1 MTEPRIQRPSA
12 QQPAAL
18 DADPAPVPAA
28 AGNAKWWTLVAVCL
42 GTFMLLLDITIVNV
56 ALPDIQTALGS
67 SFSGLQWVIDAYA
80 LSLAALLLTAGSL
93 ADMYGRRRLYLIGL
107 VIFTG
112 ASLLCGL
119 ATSTLML
126 QLSRGLQGVGGAIM
140 FSVSLALLASS
151 FHGKDRGVAFGVW
164 GAITG
169 LAVAIGP
176 LLGGGLTSG
185 LSWRWIFLVNLP
197 IGVVA
202 VIITALRVG
211 ETREAHARRPDWA
224 GFVLFTAALA
234 SLVYGLIESNRRSFS
249 DGLVLGCL
257 IAAGVLLAAFLV
269 AEWRGRTPMFDLS
282 LFRKP
287 SFSGAS
293 VAAFVL
299 SASMFAMFL
308 YLTLWVQ
315 NVLGYSAL
323 EAGLRFLPITL
334 VSFAVA
340 PVSGKLSER
349 HGVRWFLSGGLVL
362 VGVGLLLMRGL
373 APGDDWTA
381 LLFGFLLAGLGI
393 GLTNP
398 ALATAAIG
406 VVEPRRSGMA
416 SGINS
421 TFRQVGVATG
431 IAAWGAIFQHQVTQK
446 FLAEAGPAADRFRG
460 ANIADFVAFGGAQ
473 KTGNATVIRLAET
486 AFDSGLNHILL
497 IAGVI
502 ALAGAAVTAVLVRPA
517 DFVAHAPAA
526 APPQPV
532 EA

>member
-1 MTEPRIQRPSA
+1 M
-12 QQPAAL
+12 
-18 DADPAPVPAA
+18 
-28 AGNAKWWTLVAVCL
+28 AKWWTLIAVCVA
-42 GTFMLLLDITIVNV
+42 TFMLLIDITVVNV
-56 ALPDIQTALGS
+56 ALPYIERDLNS
-67 SFSGLQWVIDAYA
+67 SFEDLQWVIDAYS
-80 LSLAALLLTAGSL
+80 LTLAAFLLTAGTI
-93 ADMYGRRRLYLIGL
+93 ADRMGRRAIFVWGL
-107 VIFTG
+107 VIFTV
-112 ASLLCGL
+112 ASALCGL
-119 ATSTLML
+119 SGSPLML
-126 QLSRGLQGVGGAIM
+126 NLARGLQGIGGSLM
-140 FSVSLALLASS
+140 FATSLALLASAYQ
-151 FHGKDRGVAFGVW
+151 GADRGTAIGIW
-164 GAITG
+164 GATIG
-169 LAVAIGP
+169 GAVAVGP
-176 LLGGGLTSG
+176 LVGGLLTE
-185 LSWRWIFLVNLP
+185 WIGWQAIFYVNVP
-197 IGVVA
+197 IGIYAIAVTLRRVRESHDPQAGGADWIGTVTFSAALFLLVFGLIRGNAEDWNAQIVACLVGAVVLLIAFVVA
-202 VIITALRVG
+202 EMRV
-211 ETREAHARRPDWA
+211 P
-224 GFVLFTAALA
+224 
-234 SLVYGLIESNRRSFS
+234 S
-249 DGLVLGCL
+249 
-257 IAAGVLLAAFLV
+257 
-269 AEWRGRTPMFDLS
+269 PMFDLA

-315 NVLGYSAL
+315 NSLGYSAL

-349 HGVRWFLSGGLVL
+349 YGVRWFLSGGLVL

-373 APGDDWTA
+373 QPGDDWTA

-393 GLTNP
+393 GMTNP

-446 FLAEAGPAADRFRG
+446 FLADAGPAADRFRG
-460 ANIADFVAFGGAQ
+460 GNVADFVAFGGAQ

-502 ALAGAAVTAVLVRPA
+502 ALVGAALTAVLVRPA
-517 DFVAHAPAA
+517 DFVAHAPAQS